1 MGHSENTSEFGNE
14 IQKLQQRITLLEE
27 MDIELEARL
36 AEMDREKRRIQ
47 KDFEIHL
54 AETIRFQNSARL
66 ALERYQALVAN
77 IPGAVYRCANDP
89 EWTMEFISDQIE
101 VISGYPAS
109 DFIHNAVRSYPSI
122 ISHDDVFRVVESV
135 NKGLKAAK
143 PYLINY
149 RITHRDGSL
158 RWVSEKG
165 RGVFSKD
172 GDLLWLDGVIFDV
185 TDQTTFFGIAD
196 STIA

>member
-1 MGHSENTSEFGNE
+1 MTNKKNKSGPGDD
-14 IQKLQQRITLLEE
+14 ILKLQQRIALLED
-27 MDIELEARL
+27 MDTELEARL

-47 KDFEIHL
+47 KEFEIHL

-66 ALERYQALVAN
+66 DLERYQALVAN

-89 EWTMEFISDQIE
+89 EWTMEFMSDQIE

-109 DFIHNAVRSYPSI
+109 DFIHNAVRSYASI
-122 ISHDDVFRVVESV
+122 ISHDDVFHVVECV
-135 NKGLKAAK
+135 NKGLEEAK
-143 PYLINY
+143 PYLIDY

-196 STIA
+196 ISES